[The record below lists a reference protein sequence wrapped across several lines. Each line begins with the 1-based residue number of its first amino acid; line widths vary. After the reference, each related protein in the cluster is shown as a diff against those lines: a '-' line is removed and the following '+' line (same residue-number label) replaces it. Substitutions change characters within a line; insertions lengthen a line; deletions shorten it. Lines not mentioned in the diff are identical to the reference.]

1 MTLKILILGAS
12 GMIGHNLYKE
22 MINQIHPFDIYFL
35 TSKSKSSLKNFN
47 IFNLDK
53 GYFEIKYFDIQNLKK
68 ILNTLKPDFVI
79 NCCGITKQKCTEE
92 NTFNIKKINIDL
104 PRFLSEHSKILNYKL
119 ILLSSDCVF
128 SGKKG
133 NYNITDNKD
142 ADDLYGLSKSN
153 SEFVNSS
160 TLIFRKSTIGLELNE
175 KHGLL
180 EWFLSQNGI
189 IKGYKNAIFNGL
201 TTKELAKIIIF
212 VINKYSHLNGL
223 YHLGSEDI
231 NKYDLLIKILNLIKN
246 LKKNIIIEPYFD
258 FYCNRSLDC
267 SEFYNI
273 TKYKKPNWDDM
284 LKDLKIDIVAKYYEN
299 SR

>member
-1 MTLKILILGAS
+1 MSLKILILGAS
-12 GMIGHNLYKE
+12 GMIGHNLYNE
-22 MINQIHPFDIYFL
+22 MINQTPPLNVYFL
-35 TSKSKSSLKNFN
+35 TSKSKNSLKNFN
-47 IFNLDK
+47 IFHLNK
-53 GYFEIKYFDIQNLKK
+53 GYFEIKYFDLQNLMK
-68 ILNTLKPDFVI
+68 ILTTLRPDFVI
-79 NCCGITKQKCTEE
+79 NCCGITKQKCIKE
-92 NTFNIKKINIDL
+92 NTLNIQKINIDL
-104 PRFLSEHSKILNYKL
+104 PRFLSDHSKILNYKL

-133 NYNITDNKD
+133 NYKITDKKD

-153 SEFVNSS
+153 SEFMNSS
-160 TLIFRKSTIGLELNE
+160 TLILRKSTIGLELND

-201 TTKELAKIIIF
+201 TTRELAKIIIF
-212 VINKYSHLNGL
+212 IINKHSHLTGL

-246 LKKNIIIEPYFD
+246 FKKNIIIEPYND

-267 SEFYNI
+267 SKFYNI
-273 TKYKKPNWDDM
+273 TKYKKPNWDEM
-284 LKDLKIDIVAKYYEN
+284 LKELKIEIVKKYYEN
-299 SR
+299 S

>member
-1 MTLKILILGAS
+1 MSSKILILGAS
-12 GMIGHNLYKE
+12 GMIGHNLYNE
-22 MINQIHPFDIYFL
+22 MINQIAPFNVYFL

-47 IFNLDK
+47 LFNLDK
-53 GYFEIKYFDIQNLKK
+53 GYFEIKYFDLQNLKK
-68 ILNTLKPDFVI
+68 ILITLRPDFVI
-79 NCCGITKQKCTEE
+79 NCCGITKQKCNEE
-92 NTFNIKKINIDL
+92 NTLNIEKINIDL
-104 PRFLSEHSKILNYKL
+104 PRFLSDQSTILKFKL

-133 NYNITDNKD
+133 NYKITDKKD
-142 ADDLYGLSKSN
+142 AEDLYGLSKSN
-153 SEFVNSS
+153 SEFMNSS
-160 TLIFRKSTIGLELNE
+160 TLILRKSTIGLELND

-201 TTKELAKIIIF
+201 TTRELAKIIIF
-212 VINKYSHLNGL
+212 VINKHSHLNGL

-246 LKKNIIIEPYFD
+246 FKKNIIIEPYND

-267 SEFYNI
+267 SKFYNI

-284 LKDLKIDIVAKYYEN
+284 LKELKIDIVKKYYEN
-299 SR
+299 S